1 MWALPTRYEVK
12 SSSYF
17 PSDSCLNKNF
27 KKRFFITARKFTKKI
42 CSTVIALIYFLSTSF
57 FYLPSAFNM
66 YGFIVCQP
74 AGFFLYVFLVCN
86 LSNAQFRHHT
96 QNCAHTLTHTHAR
109 SLTRSQNTKTYC
121 VCRMCPNLWVT
132 WVVKSFASSVHFALS
147 LFISSSL
154 CIWAAMSC
162 FVIVIYL
169 FSFSPLL
176 YAWDVPKMA
185 EKKLYLISHG
195 LHFNFRVGFFL
206 RQTEHNFEVDFLS
219 VAMLRYNDFMGQ
231 ERKV

>member
-1 MWALPTRYEVK
+1 MVSLCVNQLVFFCMFSLFAIYLMRSSVITHKIVPTHSR
-12 SSSYF
+12 
-17 PSDSCLNKNF
+17 
-27 KKRFFITARKFTKKI
+27 
-42 CSTVIALIYFLSTSF
+42 
-57 FYLPSAFNM
+57 
-66 YGFIVCQP
+66 
-74 AGFFLYVFLVCN
+74 
-86 LSNAQFRHHT
+86 
-96 QNCAHTLTHTHAR
+96 THAR

-147 LFISSSL
+147 LSISSSL

-176 YAWDVPKMA
+176 YAWDVPKMT

-231 ERKV
+231 EQKVKSILIDWKCWILILLLAHNQ

>member
-17 PSDSCLNKNF
+17 PSDSCLNENF
-27 KKRFFITARKFTKKI
+27 KKRFFITARKYTKKI

-74 AGFFLYVFLVCN
+74 AGFFCMFSLFAIYLMRSSVI
-86 LSNAQFRHHT
+86 
-96 QNCAHTLTHTHAR
+96 THKIVPTHSRTHAR

-147 LFISSSL
+147 LSISSSL

-176 YAWDVPKMA
+176 YAWDVPKMT
-185 EKKLYLISHG
+185 ERKLYLISHG

-219 VAMLRYNDFMGQ
+219 VAMLRYNDFMRQ
-231 ERKV
+231 EQKV